1 MKPLIRA
8 NLSLCL
14 GFALVYRL
22 LYKHDPSSFNEEI
35 DLVDAVYFSVV
46 TQTTVGYGQIKIRSQ
61 IGRAVAS
68 LHIVLSMYLNVLTPL
83 LKLEER

>member
-14 GFALVYRL
+14 GFALVYYL
-22 LYKHDPSSFNEEI
+22 LYKRDPSSFNEEI
-35 DLVDAVYFSVV
+35 DLFNALYFSVV
-46 TQTTVGYGQIKIRSQ
+46 THTTVGYGHIKIRSKV
-61 IGRAVAS
+61 GRAFVS
-68 LHIVLSMYLNVLTPL
+68 LHMVLSMYLNVLTPL